1 MGAEGYVLKDAD
13 PNILIEAIRSVNSG
27 EAYIQGNMTKEL
39 IKEFKR
45 ITSNTKEKSEDSN
58 LTSREK
64 EVLALIAEGLINRE
78 IAKRLYISEKTVK
91 NHVSNIFKKLN
102 VTDRT
107 QAAIYA
113 YKNNITSQTT
123 QDHL

>member
-1 MGAEGYVLKDAD
+1 
-13 PNILIEAIRSVNSG
+13 
-27 EAYIQGNMTKEL
+27 MTKEL